1 MQTRRVTPEG
11 LLLLGHEAERAGYT
25 AGRVVQVSVL
35 STGSLLVTLDDT
47 PVLIEIQPRLIPS
60 KHKELPGG

>member
-1 MQTRRVTPEG
+1 MQTRTIIGQGVLR
-11 LLLLGHEAERAGYT
+11 LGEEAERAGYT
-25 AGRVVQVSVL
+25 PGRVVRVSVL

-47 PVLIEIQPRLIPS
+47 PVLIDVKPRLIPA